1 MDRNHEIYTIYRIIE
16 KILLVLSFI
25 LLAIDI
31 IFNKVDLMI
40 KVELYWLINLAL
52 K

>member
-16 KILLVLSFI
+16 KNLLVLSFI
-25 LLAIDI
+25 LLTIDI
-31 IFNKVDLMI
+31 IFNEIVRMI
-40 KVELYWLINLAL
+40 KVELYLLINLDL